1 MTCSMSIAAKI
12 KNLWSWWE
20 HFRTRRLHQRS
31 PRQIRRRRI
40 TAFIL
45 LLLIAAGYSLF
56 WYYTND
62 NQFRPLVI
70 NTLQRFTGG
79 EVEIEYA
86 SLGILSKIRIKGLR
100 VYLPDRPHIAD
111 NLIFTARDIILEH
124 DFWSFLQNKLIVKKI
139 VAESAQLSIW
149 YDIDRHITNL
159 QLLHLVPASSAA
171 AIRPLVILRG
181 STIEY
186 RELAQGRITPP
197 LCQNITGRIFPD
209 PRELNI
215 YHYDLR
221 SGDQGLLTG
230 SSFNG
235 SYNFHT
241 RQLTTNANFLLEAI
255 NPQTLP
261 PRLAQW
267 RRLYESLSPRGR
279 IIVQST
285 YDPATGHVLRINA
298 QNASAII
305 PLDKINLPLHDVR
318 AHLVCSR
325 EGIFIE
331 EFDSGFESY
340 CRFVLTGKIDAYS
353 KNSDF
358 DLTLR
363 TRDLDVPAGQWE
375 NYDPNRS
382 DNLLTALINSLPAA
396 VGKTID
402 TYSPTGR
409 LDLELRMIRRR
420 DLDRQK
426 QGLPGNIEYQ
436 GTLFCRGAAG
446 VYGKYPYILQN
457 IHGPILFTSDHADIG
472 PLSAREADRLINIEG
487 LWDRHQPGRDHYD
500 IHIRAENM
508 PLDQNLYNA
517 MSSWYR
523 KLWDR
528 FAPTGSLNALYHIE
542 TSGADRLKENL
553 DIDLINVDICH
564 EDLPLPIHIS
574 QGKLL
579 WDPNLLT
586 FDIEKAQAARG
597 QISFAGT
604 VAGLSQH
611 APIYDC
617 KFDFTDMLL
626 DDYMA
631 SKLTPKARD
640 FCLQARL
647 VSTISGQGRFWNNT
661 TPTRTNLPP
670 ADQSGPAPHSRMPNF
685 NYHITLALHD
695 GKINY
700 QDFPYPLENIQ
711 AHCRLNNDQLL
722 ISSLQGRHDNSR
734 IQLTGFFRSDN
745 DYHLNLRGQP
755 LVLDEPLRK
764 LFTDRKIRIWELID
778 PAGRVNVSLL
788 LEHSPQKPQY
798 NYHAEITPL
807 NIQLRLADL
816 DYTWQNVTGR
826 ITVDPNKINID
837 RLTSIDGPSSV
848 SMTGSFDTTSGQNQ
862 YRLNLQGS
870 SVPLS
875 DKLLRALPAPTDT
888 IAGRIQPSGLLDFD
902 LQLDHYEQDQRDKI
916 WDCVG
921 SVALQNGCM
930 QTPLLTESIHTQIK
944 GSARFNRTAGEL
956 TLSADLLPTQM
967 LIKQRPLNNLTGKVS
982 YQSSDKNLILSEIS
996 GALCGGRLA
1005 GKAELLFS
1013 SRRTGYNLDLQFLD
1027 INLADILN
1035 ASKRKKYQNLRG
1047 RFNGWYSLNQPAADD
1062 PRRGNFVFVIK
1073 DAVLGELPI
1082 AAKLLHVL
1090 NLSLPKEG
1098 AFNEATIT
1106 ADIIGDKTRYD
1117 PIHLKGSAVSL
1128 TGAGLMTGPDEN
1140 LELVFMV
1147 DPPQYLPELPILSSF
1162 LDAIRPQIVQVRVSG
1177 SFDDP
1182 RVEPT
1187 AFPALSDALKKLE
1200 EDLAEPSKNQ
1210 KPPRNQQN

>member
-1 MTCSMSIAAKI
+1 MSIAAKI
-12 KNLWSWWE
+12 KNLWTWSE

-45 LLLIAAGYSLF
+45 LLLIAAVCSLF

-86 SLGILSKIRIKGLR
+86 SLSVLSKIRIKGLR
-100 VYLPDRPHIAD
+100 VYLPDRPHNAD
-111 NLIFTARDIILEH
+111 NLIFTAGDIILEH
-124 DFWSFLQNKLIVKKI
+124 DLWSFLQNKLIVKKI
-139 VAESAQLSIW
+139 VAEGARLSIW
-149 YDIDRHITNL
+149 YDIDHQITNL

-181 STIEY
+181 SIIEY
-186 RELAQGRITPP
+186 RELAQDRSTHPMN
-197 LCQNITGRIFPD
+197 QNISGRIFPD

-241 RQLTTNANFLLEAI
+241 RQLTTNGNFLLEAI

-267 RRLYESLSPRGR
+267 RRLYESLSPRGQ
-279 IIVQST
+279 IAVQST
-285 YDPATGHVLRINA
+285 YDPATGHVLQINA
-298 QNASAII
+298 KNASAII
-305 PLDKINLPLHDVR
+305 PLDKINLPLHDVHAR
-318 AHLVCSR
+318 LVCSR
-325 EGIFIE
+325 EGIVIE
-331 EFDSGFESY
+331 ELDSRFEDY
-340 CRFVLTGKIDAYS
+340 CRFILTGKIDAYS

-363 TRDLDVPAGQWE
+363 TQDLDVPAGQWQ
-375 NYDPNRS
+375 NYDPNHS

-396 VGKTID
+396 VEKTID

-409 LDLELRMIRRR
+409 LLLELRMTRRR
-420 DLDRQK
+420 DLGQ
-426 QGLPGNIEYQ
+426 QEQNLPGDIKYQ
-436 GTLFCRGAAG
+436 GAFICQNAAG

-457 IHGPILFTSDHADIG
+457 IQGPILFTSDHADIG
-472 PLSAREADRLINIEG
+472 PLSARKADQLINIEG
-487 LWDRHQPGRDHYD
+487 SWDRNQPGRDHYN

-517 MSSWYR
+517 MSPWYK
-523 KLWDR
+523 KLWDQ
-528 FAPTGSLNALYHIE
+528 FTPSGTLNALYLLE
-542 TSGADRLKENL
+542 TSGSDRLKENL
-553 DIDLINVDICH
+553 DIDLTNVDICH
-564 EDLPLPIHIS
+564 KDLPLPIHIVH
-574 QGKLL
+574 GKLL
-579 WDPNLLT
+579 WDPNLLA

-597 QISFAGT
+597 QIAFTGNVT
-604 VAGLSQH
+604 GLSQH
-611 APIYDC
+611 APLYEC
-617 KFDFTDMLL
+617 KFDFANMLL
-626 DDYMA
+626 DDYLA
-631 SKLTPKARD
+631 SKLNQKARK
-640 FCLQARL
+640 FCRQAGL
-647 VSTISGQGRFWNNT
+647 VGTISGQGRFWNNA
-661 TPTRTNLPP
+661 PLLKKNLPSL
-670 ADQSGPAPHSRMPNF
+670 DQPDSARHSSKLNF
-685 NYHITLALHD
+685 NYQITFALHD
-695 GKINY
+695 GKIMY
-700 QDFPYPLENIQ
+700 QEFPYSLENIE
-711 AHCRLNNDQLL
+711 AKCRLNNDQFLV
-722 ISSLQGRHDNSR
+722 SSLEGRHGPSR
-734 IQLTGFFRSDN
+734 IKLSGFLRSPN
-745 DYHLNLRGQP
+745 DYQLNLQAEP
-755 LVLDEPLRK
+755 LVLDEELRK
-764 LFTDRKIRIWELID
+764 LFTDRKIRIWDLID
-778 PAGRVNVSLL
+778 PAGQVNVSLL
-788 LEHSPQKPQY
+788 LEHSPPKPQY
-798 NYHAEITPL
+798 NYHAEIVPL
-807 NIQLRLADL
+807 NIQLRLANL
-816 DYTWQNVTGR
+816 DYTWQNVSGQ
-826 ITVDPNKINID
+826 ITVDPNNINIT
-837 RLTSIDGPSSV
+837 RLTSIDGSSTIN
-848 SMTGSFDTTSGQNQ
+848 MTGSFDNTPGQSQ

-875 DKLLRALPAPTDT
+875 DKLLQALPAPVDKL
-888 IAGRIQPSGLLDFD
+888 AGQIQPSGLLDFD
-902 LQLDHYEQDQRDKI
+902 LQLDHHGQDQRDKI
-916 WDCVG
+916 WDCAGRV
-921 SVALQNGCM
+921 SLQNGCI
-930 QTPLLTESIHTQIK
+930 QIPLLTESIHTQLK
-944 GSARFNRTAGEL
+944 GSAHYNSTAGEL
-956 TLSADLLPTQM
+956 TISADLLPTQM

-982 YQSSDKNLILSEIS
+982 YQPDSKKLTLSEIS

-1005 GKAELLFS
+1005 GKAELLLS
-1013 SRRTGYNLDLQFLD
+1013 SQRTGYNLDLQFLD
-1027 INLADILN
+1027 INLADMLN

-1047 RFNGWYSLNQPAADD
+1047 RLNGWYSLNQPISAD

-1128 TGAGLMTGPDEN
+1128 TGAGLMTSPDEN

-1147 DPPQYLPELPILSSF
+1147 DPPQYLPQLPILSSF
-1162 LDAIRPQIVQVRVSG
+1162 LDAIRPEIVQVRVSG

-1187 AFPALSDALKKLE
+1187 AFPALGDALRKLE
-1200 EDLAEPSKNQ
+1200 EDIANHP
-1210 KPPRNQQN
+1210 KPHTPPAAPPQ